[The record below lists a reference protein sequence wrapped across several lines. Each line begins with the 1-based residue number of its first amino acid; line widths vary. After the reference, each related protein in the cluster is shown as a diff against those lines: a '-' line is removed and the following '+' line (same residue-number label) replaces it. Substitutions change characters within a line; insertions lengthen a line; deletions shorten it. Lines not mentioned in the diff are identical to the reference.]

1 MSTAL
6 TPYEASSI
14 SEALTLA
21 DTLHK
26 STMFAKYRSPE
37 QIFAILAAGR
47 ELGMPPMQ
55 SLRSLHFYE
64 GKVSMSSDLIV
75 ALVKRSPTCKYLKIL
90 ETTDKVCEM
99 ETLRDGDP
107 SPTRIRWTIQDA
119 QQAGLTTKDNWKKYP
134 RDMLRARCGVTIC
147 RAVYPELAMGL
158 YDSDSGE
165 LETGR
170 APVEVERPQLRIVP
184 TQAEPAPAPVI
195 PDAEIE
201 DEDMEVQLKL
211 SLVQADLA
219 KCRTMAEIDAVS
231 PKAAAHNF
239 EGKAIVRV
247 VNMFS
252 EARRRV
258 QG

>member
-75 ALVKRSPTCKYLKIL
+75 ALVKRSPTCKYLRIL
-90 ETTDKVCEM
+90 RTDDKACEM
-99 ETLRDGDP
+99 ETLREGDP
-107 SPTRIRWTIQDA
+107 GPTRIIWTIQDA
-119 QQAGLTTKDNWKKYP
+119 QQAGLTSKDNWKKYP

-170 APVEVERPQLRIVP
+170 APVDVERPVLRVVP
-184 TQAEPAPAPVI
+184 QPAPEPEPVE
-195 PDAEIE
+195 ATIE
-201 DEDMEVQLKL
+201 DDLDMETNLKL

-219 KCRTMAEIDAVS
+219 KCKTMADVDAVS

-239 EGKAIVRV
+239 EGRAIVRV
-247 VNMFS
+247 INMFS